1 MKPIRIT
8 CYISQEDHERS
19 KAIAERTGYKL
30 RKVYE
35 IAIANGLEELETK
48 PKNHA

>member
-8 CYISQEDHERS
+8 CYISQENHERS

-35 IAIANGLEELETK
+35 IAIAIGLEELETK
-48 PKNHA
+48 PTKS

>member
-35 IAIANGLEELETK
+35 LAIANGLEEFETK
-48 PKNHA
+48 PTKNA